1 MSNRIP
7 GDAFEAYFAL
17 GIDRSYQTIADRY
30 GVSKTAVVK
39 CANREGW
46 QERIRD
52 REAKARA
59 TADKEAVEGL
69 EAINRRHL
77 KAVRVVQAKALE
89 ALRSKP
95 LKTAME
101 AVRALDLAIKQE
113 RLVVGEPTD
122 RSVVSV
128 EEAIRREYNRWLMV
142 DGDGGD
148 HRDGGDD
155 GE

>member
-7 GDAFEAYFAL
+7 ADAFEAYFAL
-17 GIDRSYQTIADRY
+17 GIDRSYQTVADRY
-30 GVSKTAVVK
+30 GVSKRAVVK

-46 QERIRD
+46 QDRLRD
-52 REAKARA
+52 REARARA

-77 KAVRVVQAKALE
+77 KSVRVVQAKALE

-101 AVRALDLAIKQE
+101 AVRALDMAIKQE

-122 RSVVSV
+122 RTAVSV
-128 EEAIRREYNRWLMV
+128 EEAIRREYDRWITV
-142 DGDGGD
+142 EGRQGE
-148 HRDGGDD
+148 HGDD
-155 GE
+155 DE